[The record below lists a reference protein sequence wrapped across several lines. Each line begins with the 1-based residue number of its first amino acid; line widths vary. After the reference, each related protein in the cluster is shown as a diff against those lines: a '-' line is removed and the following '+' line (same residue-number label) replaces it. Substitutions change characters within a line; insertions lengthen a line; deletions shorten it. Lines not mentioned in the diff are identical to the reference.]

1 MSNFKNELT
10 NYQSIPRELI
20 FDNTLSDR
28 ARFLFC
34 YMASK
39 PDNWDFYLVPMAKE
53 LGYSVGT
60 LRKYISELVESG
72 WLVRGEQKIE
82 NGKYGAVEYTLKSTT
97 ANLDSQQDKHQL
109 DVNFPYTE
117 NTDTIKTR
125 VGKKQT
131 LKDNIYSKDR
141 DNKEKRDFSFS
152 FVTNP
157 KIAPAFAIW
166 CKYSVEQFK
175 SKETRLQIQYNKLE
189 EYSKGNADIAL
200 AIVQKAIDGGFDRFV
215 PLAESATIHQQQ
227 KWE

>member
-117 NTDTIKTR
+117 NTDTKKTR

-131 LKDNIYSKDR
+131 LKNNIYIKDR

-152 FVTNP
+152 FVTNQR
-157 KIAPAFAIW
+157 IAPAFAIW

-215 PLAESATIHQQQ
+215 PLAESATITKQQ